1 MKYWG
6 IAIKTEET
14 FMQITQSNK
23 YLVPLVFYAGIALII
38 LTFSVQGLMIDREKK
53 FNTPALEDVADVLVL
68 LIQVLALGF
77 LIDAFRRFM
86 KISSLS

>member
-1 MKYWG
+1 M
-6 IAIKTEET
+6 
-14 FMQITQSNK
+14 
-23 YLVPLVFYAGIALII
+23 VFYAGVALII
-38 LTFSVQGLMIDREKK
+38 VTFSVQGLMIDREKK
-53 FNTPALEDVADVLVL
+53 FNTPAIEDVADVLVL